1 MGDGRVLCIH
11 ELRHS
16 SRIPASANNGL
27 GSRQFV
33 SKVCER
39 WLAHDAKLLTFPSME
54 EDLNESSVSMLPI
67 ALGVLAIALGGA
79 GLYFGMTANQ
89 RLNPISENLES
100 SAGSAERVEKQL
112 ERFETQLAEIA
123 AQTDELSQ
131 TVGRLRVYSSQSERD
146 AKAALS
152 GVKANRAEMVK
163 LVEQLNGV
171 TSGGSASS
179 ASTEQAIT
187 SSISTP
193 TNNDTVAISSGGA
206 ASATTPGVY
215 KIQSG
220 DNFAKIASNK
230 GISLQAV
237 LDANPGVD
245 PRRLQIG
252 QEIKIP
258 AN

>member
-1 MGDGRVLCIH
+1 
-11 ELRHS
+11 
-16 SRIPASANNGL
+16 
-27 GSRQFV
+27 
-33 SKVCER
+33 
-39 WLAHDAKLLTFPSME
+39 ME

-67 ALGVLAIALGGA
+67 ALGVLAIAIGGA

-89 RLNPISENLES
+89 RLSPIVDGMES
-100 SAGSAERVEKQL
+100 STGSAARIEKQL
-112 ERFETQLAEIA
+112 ASFETQLEELA
-123 AQTDELSQ
+123 AQTDELNK
-131 TVGRLRVYSSQSERD
+131 TVGRLRVYSSQNERD

-163 LVEQLNGV
+163 LVEKFNGIASGTTRAKPAV
-171 TSGGSASS
+171 ASTTPAVSTAISNAVTETSGVATST
-179 ASTEQAIT
+179 ASTPA
-187 SSISTP
+187 
-193 TNNDTVAISSGGA
+193 
-206 ASATTPGVY
+206 GVY

-230 GISLQAV
+230 GLSLQAL